1 MTTPGNSFAMVSL
14 HFPPI
19 TLGSSSVLKSPLG
32 SPLLS
37 VDSLLDCYD
46 ILLTTHRDSF
56 ELLL

>member
-1 MTTPGNSFAMVSL
+1 MVSL

-37 VDSLLDCYD
+37 VDSLTVTIYC
-46 ILLTTHRDSF
+46 
-56 ELLL
+56 